1 MEVSMKFVSFA
12 IAATLLGG
20 AAAQAQDQK
29 ADAKAPR
36 VCIRS
41 SDIQNSQ
48 PANDEKSITFTMRNG
63 DKWRNDL
70 RGRCSGLRFNGF
82 AWVLHSDDICDN
94 QQTLRVLQTGSI
106 CMIGKFTQLPKPA
119 PKAN

>member
-1 MEVSMKFVSFA
+1 MKFVSFA
-12 IAATLLGG
+12 IAATILGA

-29 ADAKAPR
+29 QDAKPPR

-82 AWVLHSDDICDN
+82 AWVLHSDEICDS

-119 PKAN
+119 PKN

>member
-1 MEVSMKFVSFA
+1 MKFVSFA
-12 IAATLLGG
+12 IAATILS
-20 AAAQAQDQK
+20 AAAARAQDPK
-29 ADAKAPR
+29 PPR
-36 VCIRS
+36 VCIRV

-82 AWVLHSDDICDN
+82 SWVLHSDDICDG
-94 QQTLRVLQTGSI
+94 QETLRVLQTGSI
-106 CMIGKFTQLPKPA
+106 CMIGKFTKLPKPA

>member
-1 MEVSMKFVSFA
+1 MKFIPFA
-12 IAATLLGG
+12 IAAAILGT
-20 AAAQAQDQK
+20 ATAQAQDQK
-29 ADAKAPR
+29 QDAKAPR

-41 SDIQNSQ
+41 SDIQSSQ
-48 PANDEKSITFTMRNG
+48 PADDEKSITFTMRNG

-82 AWVLHSDDICDN
+82 AWVLHTDDICDN
-94 QQTLRVLQTGSI
+94 QQTLRVLQSGSI

-119 PKAN
+119 PKN